1 MTCET
6 ARALI
11 HGYADGQLDL
21 ERSIEIERHLEGC
34 AECAAALREIRVM
47 RSALRSGVVNF
58 DAPDALRKKIG
69 DAIANARR
77 AQGGAQL
84 ARGSAY
90 SASSKRIASVL
101 RPSSRWAPLMAAAA
115 VLMIVVLA
123 GELRRP
129 GSSTDSLIGNEI
141 VASHVRSLMA
151 NHLADVISTNQHTVK
166 PWFDGKIDFAP
177 TVEDF
182 AAQGFPLT
190 GGRLDY
196 ADGHPVAALVY
207 HRREHVINL
216 FTWPIHDSSE
226 SAPQIEQRQGYN
238 IVHWNKA
245 GMAYWAV
252 SNLNGAELMKFAE
265 LIRDGGPS
273 WTPRK
278 SLTPRS

>member
-11 HGYADGQLDL
+11 HGYADGELDL

-34 AECAAALREIRVM
+34 AECTVALREIRVM

-58 DAPDALRKKIG
+58 DAPDALREKIRN
-69 DAIANARR
+69 AICDARR
-77 AQGGAQL
+77 AQSSMPQ
-84 ARGSAY
+84 ARGSVN

-101 RPSSRWAPLMAAAA
+101 RPSSRWVPLMAAA

-216 FTWPIHDSSE
+216 FTWPIRNANE

-265 LIRDGGPS
+265 LVRHGGQPV
-273 WTPRK
+273 TPG
-278 SLTPRS
+278 S